1 MNQYQDS
8 FSFNKK
14 IYIIE
19 CQMSYDVG
27 VFIFMVLLTLYQQSW
42 QFSLVSLFFTMQII
56 YLFIFH
62 NMYAIKQMQLLWAT
76 NMVIILIVLLLA

>member
-19 CQMSYDVG
+19 FQMSYDVG
-27 VFIFMVLLTLYQQSW
+27 VFIFMVLLTLYQQSS
-42 QFSLVSLFFTMQII
+42 QFS
-56 YLFIFH
+56 
-62 NMYAIKQMQLLWAT
+62 
-76 NMVIILIVLLLA
+76 